1 MPNLTSVAVEGLL
14 GQFDHGF
21 DFPEDWEF
29 VILHGPN
36 GIGKTKLLELINAT
50 LSGNPLKAATIPFDQ
65 ATFSFDDGTVLQVLR
80 ARNIQPPL
88 PDEDEAGPLQLE
100 FELSQPN
107 LPPERWILP
116 ISAADPEARRILR
129 LLEREGRVVRT
140 GPDSWIDRRTEE
152 HFTGFELLGR
162 YGITHASTASA
173 ALLGDSPVLDFMR
186 SLDVH
191 FIETQRLLTERKAR
205 PDRIGERAPTR
216 SRVSELAED
225 LASKLSEALAQN
237 SQTTQTLD
245 RGFPRRI
252 MLGKQDLE
260 EATAEAIQEKYDAQ
274 NTLRQRLA
282 EISLL
287 DARPD
292 LPLPKRDLENWER
305 RVLWT
310 YLSDS
315 DQKLATFI
323 PILERATLLKDI
335 VNSRFLFKDLAVDRD
350 RGFRFET
357 EQGGDISADLLS
369 SGEQHELV
377 LTYELLFQA
386 KRGSLVLIDEPE
398 ISLHVGWQ
406 KEFLSDIIR
415 IAKVSSLRFI
425 IATHSPQII
434 NKWWSRAV
442 ALHPDPDITDEV
454 PV

>member
-1 MPNLTSVAVEGLL
+1 
-14 GQFDHGF
+14 
-21 DFPEDWEF
+21 
-29 VILHGPN
+29 
-36 GIGKTKLLELINAT
+36 
-50 LSGNPLKAATIPFDQ
+50 
-65 ATFSFDDGTVLQVLR
+65 
-80 ARNIQPPL
+80 
-88 PDEDEAGPLQLE
+88 
-100 FELSQPN
+100 
-107 LPPERWILP
+107 
-116 ISAADPEARRILR
+116 
-129 LLEREGRVVRT
+129 
-140 GPDSWIDRRTEE
+140 
-152 HFTGFELLGR
+152 
-162 YGITHASTASA
+162 
-173 ALLGDSPVLDFMR
+173 
-186 SLDVH
+186 
-191 FIETQRLLTERKAR
+191 
-205 PDRIGERAPTR
+205 
-216 SRVSELAED
+216 
-225 LASKLSEALAQN
+225 
-237 SQTTQTLD
+237 
-245 RGFPRRI
+245 